1 MFIINKIYNIDKIVD
16 KHDEFIEIYK
26 LTFKDFNDKSFRS
39 DSKNLN
45 ELYNEN
51 KFDKMNELFDK
62 DQFTNWDGNSNKPD
76 F

>member
-62 DQFTNWDGNSNKPD
+62 DQFTN
-76 F
+76 